1 MAVLGSDTE
10 QQFQI
15 FSIIII
21 EIYYSMKFF
30 IFMIYFHDK
39 IAYFLNEIKI

>member
-21 EIYYSMKFF
+21 EIYNSVKF
-30 IFMIYFHDK
+30 FMIYFHDK
-39 IAYFLNEIKI
+39 FAYFFK